1 MMRSFSKILAMGL
14 LSVIPAVATS
24 VHVAVLETMQ
34 TTKGLLTYAELQ
46 RLTDELR
53 AQALGVLPPEQGF
66 TIMTRENINAML
78 PPDKVEAACD
88 GTKCLVETGREINAE
103 YIAQGR
109 VSLFDKKYSLSVDL
123 YETTGA
129 RLLGTFSGEGSSPSA
144 LLAEIKKN
152 APGLFGRVPGAGR
165 SLLGGSVQA
174 GISGVSAGADY
185 TATFGAKTYIVTF
198 STEPSGA
205 IVSLDGRPLTS
216 CRETPCKAQVSEG
229 AHRLLLV
236 LDAYDDLDTTVT
248 SSENG
253 QNFSFAM
260 TPNFGTLTL
269 APQLEDGIG
278 EYKDL
283 RVEIDGN
290 SASTGVVRLSPGE
303 HSVELSHACYEPVN
317 FKVGIV
323 KGGTE
328 TFDEKLKPK
337 KGGLELGAVM
347 GEEPQIAP
355 VWVNGVKAGETP
367 WTGTVPVCA
376 TVALGEGKQKV
387 DVELKEGAV
396 VKWVEKIQKSQK
408 PQTMLL
414 DQRDGQTYRTVTISG
429 RTWTAE
435 NLNYSMEGSYC
446 YGDKKENCRKYG
458 RLYTWKAATEACPA
472 GWHLPDATEWNALA
486 EAVGGIKVAGTALK
500 SRSGWDNDGN
510 GTDDY
515 GFSALPAG
523 YGDFVSFAYV
533 GIYAHFWSAT
543 EGGTD
548 IAYYRAL
555 SCHHADMDAD
565 YYDKNYAFSVRCV
578 QDF

>member
-14 LSVIPAVATS
+14 LYVIPAVAAS
-24 VHVAVLETMQ
+24 VHVAVLETIQ
-34 TTKGLLTYAELQ
+34 TTKGLLTYPELQ

-53 AQALGVLPPEQGF
+53 AQALAVLPPEQGF

-78 PPDKVEAACD
+78 PPDKVEVACD

-152 APGLFGRVPGAGR
+152 APGLFGRIPGAGR

-174 GISGVSAGADY
+174 GISGVSAGGDY
-185 TATFGAKTYIVTF
+185 TATFGAKNYIVNF
-198 STEPSGA
+198 STEPAGA

-236 LDAYDDLDTTVT
+236 LDAYDDLDTMVT
-248 SSENG
+248 ASGNG
-253 QNFSFAM
+253 QSFAFTM
-260 TPNFGTLTL
+260 TPDFGTLTL

-278 EYKDL
+278 LYKDL
-283 RVEIDGN
+283 RAEVDGN
-290 SASTGVVRLSPGE
+290 PASTGVVRLSPGE
-303 HSVELSHACYEPVN
+303 HSVRLSHACYEPAS

-337 KGGLELGAVM
+337 KGGLELSAVI

-355 VWVNGVKAGETP
+355 VWVNGVKVGETP
-367 WTGTVPVCA
+367 WTGTVSVCA
-376 TVALGEGKQKV
+376 TVALGEGKRKV

-396 VKWVEKIQKSQK
+396 VKWVEKIQK
-408 PQTMLL
+408 PQATLL
-414 DQRDGQTYRTVTISG
+414 DQRDGQTYRTVTIGG

-435 NLNYSMEGSYC
+435 NLNYKTKNSWC
-446 YGDKKENCRKYG
+446 YANKEENCKKYG
-458 RLYTWKAATEACPA
+458 RLYTWTAATEACPA
-472 GWHLPDATEWNALA
+472 GWHLPDTTEWNALA
-486 EAVGGIKVAGTALK
+486 EAVGGIEVAGTKLK
-500 SRSGWDNDGN
+500 STSGWFSDGN

-523 YGDFVSFAYV
+523 SRNYYGNFYSV
-533 GIYAHFWSAT
+533 GYNADFWSAT
-543 EGGTD
+543 EGDTD
-548 IAYYRAL
+548 HAYDRYL
-555 SCHHADMDAD
+555 D
-565 YYDKNYAFSVRCV
+565 YDYAYMYTYYSGKDDAFSVRCV
-578 QDF
+578 QDL